1 MRMFLVGVL
10 SVTLI
15 GCSCPTAPQAML
27 EACTSK
33 PCFYRTA
40 ATPPPIEPTPFKPNR
55 ATTKRVESK
64 NATKTAKTAS
74 VAAKAA
80 KQDSPQT
87 SNRSGQTSNGS
98 DKEKIAAPIAK
109 NPDSSA
115 PPPPQPVEN
124 AKSTVGTNL
133 IVAIPRQGPEASDP
147 VLEKAKST
155 VASKMEDP
163 ASVEFEDMNRAVR
176 HDTFGQSIDTICGH
190 VRGKNTSGAET
201 GKRAFLY
208 LVKEDIAF
216 VDFGHSNSRATNAY
230 RSICTTGGSKS
241 GIGP

>member
-40 ATPPPIEPTPFKPNR
+40 GSPPIELKPTPFKPNPT
-55 ATTKRVESK
+55 TTKAGSK
-64 NATKTAKTAS
+64 NVTKTAKASS
-74 VAAKAA
+74 VAAKGA
-80 KQDSPQT
+80 KPNSL
-87 SNRSGQTSNGS
+87 QTSNGS
-98 DKEKIAAPIAK
+98 DKDKVASPIK
-109 NPDSSA
+109 MTPDSSA
-115 PPPPQPVEN
+115 PPPQPVEN
-124 AKSTVGTNL
+124 AKSNVGMNVN
-133 IVAIPRQGPEASDP
+133 VAASGPASGPSDP
-147 VLEKAKST
+147 ILEKAKAT
-155 VASKMEDP
+155 VASRMEDP

-190 VRGKNTSGAET
+190 VRGKNASGAET

-216 VDFGHSNSRATNAY
+216 LDYGYPNSRAANAY
-230 RSICTTGGSKS
+230 RAICTRRD
-241 GIGP
+241 

>member
-15 GCSCPTAPQAML
+15 GCTCPTAPQAML
-27 EACTSK
+27 ETCTSK
-33 PCFYRTA
+33 VCFYRSA
-40 ATPPPIEPTPFKPNR
+40 ASPPIEPTPFKPNR
-55 ATTKRVESK
+55 TTKKAETKS
-64 NATKTAKTAS
+64 ATKTAKTAS

-80 KQDSPQT
+80 K
-87 SNRSGQTSNGS
+87 SNPPQTSNGS
-98 DKEKIAAPIAK
+98 DKEKSAPSITMI
-109 NPDSSA
+109 PDSSV
-115 PPPPQPVEN
+115 PPLRPVEN
-124 AKSTVGTNL
+124 AKTVGTNVT
-133 IVAIPRQGPEASDP
+133 VAEPRQSSEPSDR
-147 VLEKAKST
+147 VLEKAKTT

-176 HDTFGQSIDTICGH
+176 NDTFGQSIDTICGH

-216 VDFGHSNSRATNAY
+216 VDYGYPNSRAANAY
-230 RSICTTGGSKS
+230 RSVCTAGGPKA
-241 GIGP
+241 GIGR

>member
-15 GCSCPTAPQAML
+15 GCSCPRAPQAML

-33 PCFYRTA
+33 PCFNRTA
-40 ATPPPIEPTPFKPNR
+40 GSPPIEPTPFKPNR
-55 ATTKRVESK
+55 TTKKAETK
-64 NATKTAKTAS
+64 NATKTAKASS

-80 KQDSPQT
+80 KPNSLQT
-87 SNRSGQTSNGS
+87 SDGS
-98 DKEKIAAPIAK
+98 DKDKVASPIKMTPEA
-109 NPDSSA
+109 SV
-115 PPPPQPVEN
+115 PPPQPVEN
-124 AKSTVGTNL
+124 AKSNVGMNVN
-133 IVAIPRQGPEASDP
+133 VAASGPASGPSDP
-147 VLEKAKST
+147 ILEKAKTT

-176 HDTFGQSIDTICGH
+176 NDTFGQSIDTICGH

-216 VDFGHSNSRATNAY
+216 VDYGYPNSRAANAY
-230 RSICTTGGSKS
+230 RSVCTAGGPKA
-241 GIGP
+241 GIGR

>member
-40 ATPPPIEPTPFKPNR
+40 GSPPIELKPRPFKPNPT
-55 ATTKRVESK
+55 TTKAGSK
-64 NATKTAKTAS
+64 NATKTAKASS

-80 KQDSPQT
+80 KPNSL
-87 SNRSGQTSNGS
+87 QTSNGS
-98 DKEKIAAPIAK
+98 DKDKVASPIK
-109 NPDSSA
+109 MTPEFSA
-115 PPPPQPVEN
+115 PPPQPVEN
-124 AKSTVGTNL
+124 AKSNVGMNVN
-133 IVAIPRQGPEASDP
+133 VAASGPASGPSDP
-147 VLEKAKST
+147 ILEKAKAT

-216 VDFGHSNSRATNAY
+216 VDYGYSNSRTANAY
-230 RSICTTGGSKS
+230 RAICTRRD
-241 GIGP
+241 

>member
-33 PCFYRTA
+33 PCFNRTA
-40 ATPPPIEPTPFKPNR
+40 GSPPVELKPTPSKPNP
-55 ATTKRVESK
+55 TTAKVGSK
-64 NATKTAKTAS
+64 NATKTAKASS

-80 KQDSPQT
+80 KPT
-87 SNRSGQTSNGS
+87 SLQTSNGS
-98 DKEKIAAPIAK
+98 DKDKVPSPIK
-109 NPDSSA
+109 TTPESSA
-115 PPPPQPVEN
+115 PPPQPVEN
-124 AKSTVGTNL
+124 PKSNVGPNVS
-133 IVAIPRQGPEASDP
+133 VAASSPASGLSDP
-147 VLEKAKST
+147 ILEKAKTT

-163 ASVEFEDMNRAVR
+163 ASAEFEDMNRAVR

-190 VRGKNTSGAET
+190 VRGKNASGAET

-216 VDFGHSNSRATNAY
+216 LDYGHPNSRAANAY
-230 RSICTTGGSKS
+230 RAICTRGD
-241 GIGP
+241 